1 MVEGSYLRK
10 HIAEFELKY
19 RKWITEQLRV
29 QSMTDCSI
37 QCPLMRK
44 PVLYLAIMEHVFVFL
59 CAFCG
64 DLKGFF
70 CVLFYL
76 TPV

>member
-1 MVEGSYLRK
+1 MVGGSYLRK

-37 QCPLMRK
+37 QCPLMRNH
-44 PVLYLAIMEHVFVFL
+44 VLYLAIMEHVF
-59 CAFCG
+59 CAFCV
-64 DLKGFF
+64 DLKGLF